1 MNNTVN
7 ALNPKID
14 QTVRV
19 FDNFYKFDVDVPVN
33 EYDAVYS
40 YFKSVITTPPAAA
53 NFAITLFRI
62 ADLSKIPVMTLLE
75 QLQGQNKNQLTATLC
90 YYLNN
95 FRSPATLLG
104 ITSTVTPNF
113 FAARNIRL

>member
-1 MNNTVN
+1 MSTVN
-7 ALNPKID
+7 ALNPRID

-19 FDNFYKFDVDVPVN
+19 FDNFYKFDVAVPVN

-40 YFKSVITTPPAAA
+40 YFKSVFTTDQAAA
-53 NFAITLFRI
+53 NFAVTLFRI
-62 ADLSKIPVMTLLE
+62 ADLSKISVMSLL
-75 QLQGQNKNQLTATLC
+75 QQIQGQNKNQLTATLC

-104 ITSTVTPNF
+104 ITSTVTPSF